1 MKDKFRV
8 WVQKTSLNQLPS
20 QPTRGHWGLRRL
32 PLQSA
37 ASCSFSCLAP
47 FPPVVLCL
55 PLGLTFQTFLCFLS
69 LTQDSDSFPLMKGA
83 EGGVSLL
90 RHLSSAPTKEV
101 CPPSSSAD
109 SGNGFYQ
116 PTCTYPATQISF
128 LGA

>member
-8 WVQKTSLNQLPS
+8 WVQKARLNQPPS
-20 QPTRGHWGLRRL
+20 QPTGGHWGLGGL

-37 ASCSFSCLAP
+37 ASRSFSCLAP
-47 FPPVVLCL
+47 FPPVVLSTFPWVSDL
-55 PLGLTFQTFLCFLS
+55 PVLPAPHSGLRLQ
-69 LTQDSDSFPLMKGA
+69 FPLMKGA
-83 EGGVSLL
+83 GRGVCLL

-116 PTCTYPATQISF
+116 PTCTSPATQISF
-128 LGA
+128 PGA